1 MNFTKGDIVKVI
13 DKYETYN
20 GYTDMFYAI
29 AEQEGLNVRITEKEL
44 DRNCSDLQDGTKGI
58 VLGAKKHLSFPDEGN
73 VVLLEVIPSGK
84 LVLINEEGISLTP
97 MKIIK

>member
-29 AEQEGLNVRITEKEL
+29 VGQEGLNLKITEEEL
-44 DRNCSDLQDGTKGI
+44 DRNCRNLQNGMVGI
-58 VLGAKKHLSFPDEGN
+58 VLGVRKHPLFFYESN
-73 VVLLEVIPSGK
+73 VILLKVIPSK
-84 LVLINEEGISLTP
+84 RLVLISENGLTP
-97 MKIIK
+97 MRIIK

>member
-20 GYTDMFYAI
+20 RYTDMFYAI

-44 DRNCSDLQDGTKGI
+44 DRNCDDLQDGMIGA
-58 VLGAKKHLSFPDEGN
+58 VLGLKKHLSFLDEGN

>member
-44 DRNCSDLQDGTKGI
+44 DRNCSNLQDGMKGI
-58 VLGAKKHLSFPDEGN
+58 VLGLKKNLSFPDEGN

-84 LVLINEEGISLTP
+84 LVLINEEGVSLTP

>member
-20 GYTDMFYAI
+20 RYTDMFYAI

-44 DRNCSDLQDGTKGI
+44 DRNCDDLQDGMIGA
-58 VLGAKKHLSFPDEGN
+58 VLGLKKHLSFLDEGN

-84 LVLINEEGISLTP
+84 LVLINEEGVSLTP
-97 MKIIK
+97 IKIIK

>member
-13 DKYETYN
+13 DKYETYS

-29 AEQEGLNVRITEKEL
+29 AEQEGLNVKITEKEL
-44 DRNCSDLQDGTKGI
+44 DRNCSDLQDGMKGI
-58 VLGAKKHLSFPDEGN
+58 VLGVKKHLSFPSEGN

-97 MKIIK
+97 IKIIK

>member
-1 MNFTKGDIVKVI
+1 MNFTKGDIVKVV

-20 GYTDMFYAI
+20 RYTDMFYAI

-44 DRNCSDLQDGTKGI
+44 DRNCDDLQDGMIGT
-58 VLGAKKHLSFPDEGN
+58 VLGLKKHLLFLDEGN

-97 MKIIK
+97 IKIIK

>member
-1 MNFTKGDIVKVI
+1 MNFTKGDIVKVV

-20 GYTDMFYAI
+20 RYTDMFYAI

-44 DRNCSDLQDGTKGI
+44 DRNCDDLQDGMIGT
-58 VLGAKKHLSFPDEGN
+58 VLGLKKHLSFLDEGN

-97 MKIIK
+97 IKIIK